1 ITGLPRDGDDFHVF
15 HAGTELR
22 DGKVLVTG
30 GRVLCVT
37 ALGDTVRV
45 AQRRAYEAAEGIRFA
60 GSQMRRDI
68 GFRAIGARK
77 STL

>member
-1 ITGLPRDGDDFHVF
+1 
-15 HAGTELR
+15 
-22 DGKVLVTG
+22 
-30 GRVLCVT
+30 VT

-45 AQRRAYEAAEGIRFA
+45 AQRRAYEIAEGIQFDGR
-60 GSQMRRDI
+60 QMRRDI

>member
-1 ITGLPRDGDDFHVF
+1 MLFRS
-15 HAGTELR
+15 
-22 DGKVLVTG
+22 
-30 GRVLCVT
+30 VT

-45 AQRRAYEAAEGIRFA
+45 AQRRAYEVAEGIHFA

-68 GFRAIGARK
+68 GFRAIGAKK